1 MRILSYIL
9 LSSILLTGSLNASA
23 QENAEQ
29 EKRERKESLREFFT
43 FKGVGFSTDLFCRI
57 YSLLG
62 EGISTEFAAEVNLGN
77 LLYPTVEAGWAWCNT
92 TDENRGI
99 KYRTNAPYYKI
110 GFNYNFTTSKKK
122 PNPRHYIYGLFRIG
136 WSSFEYDVETPPITD
151 PVWGSTVALNLKNVE
166 GSCLWGELGV
176 GIKVKIVK
184 GFKMGWSVRYK
195 VRFTEEK
202 AQNSRMWYIPGYGIN
217 NSTGFG
223 GTYSL
228 IYDLPIK

>member
-1 MRILSYIL
+1 M
-9 LSSILLTGSLNASA
+9 
-23 QENAEQ
+23 
-29 EKRERKESLREFFT
+29 
-43 FKGVGFSTDLFCRI
+43 
-57 YSLLG
+57 
-62 EGISTEFAAEVNLGN
+62 
-77 LLYPTVEAGWAWCNT
+77 
-92 TDENRGI
+92 
-99 KYRTNAPYYKI
+99 
-110 GFNYNFTTSKKK
+110 
-122 PNPRHYIYGLFRIG
+122 
-136 WSSFEYDVETPPITD
+136 
-151 PVWGSTVALNLKNVE
+151 ALNLKNVE